1 MSELSELE
9 RKIQGLEDI
18 EAIKR
23 LKARYW
29 NSLDNKQWDTLSDCY
44 AEDVIFDDAHLG
56 RMEGREHI
64 IRVLKRAMKDIRTSH
79 QGHNPEIE
87 IITESSARGRWA
99 MQDFVEIS
107 DRKSIQGYS
116 IYEDEYVKINGSW
129 QIKKSKL
136 YYLIQRE
143 Q

>member
-9 RKIQGLEDI
+9 RKIQGLEDF

-29 NSLDNKQWDTLSDCY
+29 NSLDNKQWETLADCY